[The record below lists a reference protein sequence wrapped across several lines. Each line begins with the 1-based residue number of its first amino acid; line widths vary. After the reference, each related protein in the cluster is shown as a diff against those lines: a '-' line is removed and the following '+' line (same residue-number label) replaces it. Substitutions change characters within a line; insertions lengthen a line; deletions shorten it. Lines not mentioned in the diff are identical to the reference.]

1 MKIIHPDI
9 LLDAYSKGLFPM
21 GDSRDSE
28 EIEWYSA
35 SERGIIPIDKFYAS
49 NNLRRLVKK
58 QTFEVKIDTQ
68 FRQVVEG
75 CADREDTWIND
86 LIIDTFEHMHQLGH
100 AHSVEVY
107 HEGKLVG
114 GVYGIHYKAA
124 FFAESMFKYYPE
136 ADKVAMFYLHH
147 ILEKNGFKLWDAQYY
162 TEHLGKTFG
171 CIEISGDEYLLLLEE
186 ALKTECEFK
195 I

>member
-21 GDSRDSE
+21 GDSRDSDE
-28 EIEWYSA
+28 VEWYSA
-35 SERGIIPIDKFYAS
+35 TERGIIPIDKFYAS

-107 HEGKLVG
+107 HEG
-114 GVYGIHYKAA
+114 
-124 FFAESMFKYYPE
+124 
-136 ADKVAMFYLHH
+136 
-147 ILEKNGFKLWDAQYY
+147 N
-162 TEHLGKTFG
+162 
-171 CIEISGDEYLLLLEE
+171 
-186 ALKTECEFK
+186 
-195 I
+195 